1 MKITIY
7 SPDGI
12 TVVVGATEIDVQTK
26 HGLKADP
33 IPDEEWTQG
42 FRFKENRN
50 EDSHSRRTE
59 DEEE

>member
-26 HGLKADP
+26 HGLRADS

-42 FRFKENRN
+42 FRFRENRD
-50 EDSHSRRTE
+50 EDSNSATAE
-59 DEEE
+59 D

>member
-7 SPDGI
+7 SPGGI

-26 HGLKADP
+26 HGLKGDP

-42 FRFKENRN
+42 FRFTENSDA
-50 EDSHSRRTE
+50 ED
-59 DEEE
+59 